1 MRDYI
6 HVSDLAQA
14 HILAMEHLLRGGDS
28 DIFNLGNGVGF
39 TVKEVID
46 AAERVAENPFPRRLR
61 LAAREILRS
70 WWLPAKRRALLS
82 WKPQIPELRKS
93 SPRHGNGTVHIQ
105 RIRGLIRDDRTTLY
119 SQRCTAPC
127 LRAAVFLLYN
137 GLGLYAPREV
147 KWARNRCCAGK
158 AEVRSFGEPGKKK
171 ERGAA
176 DTPRGVGRRVN
187 CPRIFL
193 GVCLYF
199 ETAGLIGAAITS
211 ALFGLTG
218 LFAYA
223 LPPVLL
229 LGGGVFISLAA
240 KKPMKG
246 RTALIVFA
254 VLLMLTL
261 LHVIVRPMLGTATFP
276 IYVRD
281 AYLFGTTSCSG
292 GGALGAL
299 LCYPLLL
306 LTGEAGTYIFLIA
319 GLLIILLLVT
329 SLSLRKAGQQVG
341 VKVKEGLQ
349 YASDARAARRELYTA
364 TIDEEEP
371 LQPRMAARA
380 PTRRPVLN
388 DAEDIS
394 FMPTEGPL
402 QKKAAAPA
410 AFAAAAASSAAAS
423 PPAAAAVR
431 HEPVT
436 ADSAAM
442 EEPTVTF
449 YGDDEAEPDDF
460 AATPLRTAQRAASCR
475 DNKPF
480 VAVQMQLDT
489 EPVPMSAPAEPAA
502 QKHEEPAPYVPPSF
516 SLLNPSH
523 ANYGR
528 SMESPSE
535 KGKLLVDT
543 LESFNVSAKI
553 VNISVGPVIT
563 RFELAPAPGVR
574 VNRITALSDDIALAL
589 AAPRVRIEAPI
600 PGKAAVGIE
609 VPNKDTATVVLRDV
623 VESREFATAKSPITL
638 ALGKDIAGKV
648 IVADLAKMPHLLI
661 AGATGSGKSVC
672 INDIIISLV
681 YKCSPQELQ
690 LILVDPKVV
699 ELSAFGVLPHLKV
712 PVVTDPKKAAGALS
726 GGGREMT
733 DRYQK
738 FAKLGARDLER
749 YNELQQDPLNKL
761 PKLVIIIDELADLM
775 MVAPDTVEDS
785 ICRIAQLGRAAG
797 IHLIVATQRPSA
809 DVITGLIKANIPS
822 RVAFAVASAI
832 DSRIILDSGGAE
844 KLLGRGDMLFHPNG
858 AGKPVRVQGAYVSDE
873 EVERIVKHFQ
883 SQALSPEF
891 DEHLMDEMEE
901 DQGAGA
907 QGNGKQEDELLG
919 EAVRIVLD
927 SGQASISM
935 IQRRLRVGYA
945 RAARLVDIMEQ
956 HGYVSGFDGSKPRK
970 LLITRAQ
977 YEQIFTNPAG
987 DMQMSK
993 IGVISL
999 GCSKNRV
1006 DTERMLGLLEAAG
1019 HTVVSEP
1026 AQAEVLIVNTCGFIE
1041 PAKQESID
1049 TILEM
1054 AAYKDRGS
1062 CQTLVVTGCLS
1073 ERYREELKKELP
1085 EVDLFLGVREYERLP
1100 GLLSGSHVCASAAAR
1115 RLTTPP
1121 YSAYL
1126 RIGDG
1131 CDNRCAYCAIP
1142 LIRGPLNSVPM
1153 PALLDEARAL
1163 VDGGVTELTLIA
1175 QDTSGYGVDLYGK
1188 PMLLPLME
1196 ELCKLDGLMWLR
1208 VLYTYPD
1215 TVTEEL
1221 LRGMAENEKICR
1233 YLDIPLQH
1241 VDDEILRRMHRR
1253 GDRAH
1258 IERILDY
1265 IRLNYPDFILRTT
1278 MMVGFP
1284 GETDAQHEDMLR
1296 FLRDYPFDRV
1306 GAFAFSPEEDT
1317 PAALMKEQVPEEIG
1331 KRG

>member
-1 MRDYI
+1 MANRAKKRNE
-6 HVSDLAQA
+6 AQQT
-14 HILAMEHLLRGGDS
+14 R
-28 DIFNLGNGVGF
+28 
-39 TVKEVID
+39 
-46 AAERVAENPFPRRLR
+46 
-61 LAAREILRS
+61 
-70 WWLPAKRRALLS
+70 
-82 WKPQIPELRKS
+82 
-93 SPRHGNGTVHIQ
+93 
-105 RIRGLIRDDRTTLY
+105 
-119 SQRCTAPC
+119 
-127 LRAAVFLLYN
+127 
-137 GLGLYAPREV
+137 REV
-147 KWARNRCCAGK
+147 W
-158 AEVRSFGEPGKKK
+158 
-171 ERGAA
+171 
-176 DTPRGVGRRVN
+176 GVALIALG
-187 CPRIFL
+187 IFL

-726 GGGREMT
+726 GGVREMT

-987 DMQMSK
+987 DMQ
-993 IGVISL
+993 
-999 GCSKNRV
+999 
-1006 DTERMLGLLEAAG
+1006 
-1019 HTVVSEP
+1019 
-1026 AQAEVLIVNTCGFIE
+1026 
-1041 PAKQESID
+1041 
-1049 TILEM
+1049 
-1054 AAYKDRGS
+1054 
-1062 CQTLVVTGCLS
+1062 
-1073 ERYREELKKELP
+1073 
-1085 EVDLFLGVREYERLP
+1085 
-1100 GLLSGSHVCASAAAR
+1100 
-1115 RLTTPP
+1115 
-1121 YSAYL
+1121 
-1126 RIGDG
+1126 
-1131 CDNRCAYCAIP
+1131 
-1142 LIRGPLNSVPM
+1142 
-1153 PALLDEARAL
+1153 DE
-1163 VDGGVTELTLIA
+1163 
-1175 QDTSGYGVDLYGK
+1175 
-1188 PMLLPLME
+1188 
-1196 ELCKLDGLMWLR
+1196 
-1208 VLYTYPD
+1208 
-1215 TVTEEL
+1215 
-1221 LRGMAENEKICR
+1221 
-1233 YLDIPLQH
+1233 
-1241 VDDEILRRMHRR
+1241 
-1253 GDRAH
+1253 
-1258 IERILDY
+1258 
-1265 IRLNYPDFILRTT
+1265 
-1278 MMVGFP
+1278 
-1284 GETDAQHEDMLR
+1284 
-1296 FLRDYPFDRV
+1296 
-1306 GAFAFSPEEDT
+1306 
-1317 PAALMKEQVPEEIG
+1317 
-1331 KRG
+1331 